1 MKTIKI
7 NKAPIKITI
16 LLMTAFIL
24 LNTINC
30 DSVDD
35 LMNFPLENIITADF
49 IKYTIRIEK
58 SVFEVGESINVDFII
73 KNIGFKKMDVGLSTI
88 SSDFEISVKKENEL
102 VFYWPQTVWWACSSL
117 TLKRRESKEYSFT
130 WDSKNNIYDSLNYGQ
145 YVSPGIYTVTMGL
158 MSYTHR
164 CPGVSVNINIKY

>member
-1 MKTIKI
+1 MKTMKI
-7 NKAPIKITI
+7 NKVPMKITI
-16 LLMTAFIL
+16 SLMTAFIL
-24 LNTINC
+24 LNVINC

-35 LMNFPLENIITADF
+35 LMNFPLENIIIADF

-73 KNIGFKKMDVGLSTI
+73 KNISFKKMFVGLSTI
-88 SSDFEISVKKENEL
+88 SSDFEISIKKDNEL
-102 VFYWPQTVWWACSSL
+102 VFRCPLIVVCSCSSL
-117 TLKRRESKEYSFT
+117 TLERGESKEYSFT
-130 WDSKNNIYDSLNYGQ
+130 WDSRNNLYDSVNYGQ
-145 YVSPGIYTVTMGL
+145 YVSPGIYTVTMRL